1 MRTSLARA
9 ACMAPKKSVFL
20 PLDSRPSACTADEID
35 PGACTRAPLAPTA
48 TLTPVGGSSET
59 GVPHDPQK
67 RKPVLM
73 FEPQTLQTLGGSSI
87 GCDPAP
93 LVGFGIACGTA
104 RFALDVP
111 VPEPV
116 ADGDG
121 DAETPPLPALALA
134 LATPPPSSDR
144 TSPHLTH
151 EREPI
156 ALKVRHPSQ
165 TSPTS
170 IARASV
176 PPRPNGRQIA

>member
-67 RKPVLM
+67 RKPALM
-73 FEPQTLQTLGGSSI
+73 FEPQTLHTLGGSSI
-87 GCDPAP
+87 GCDPASA
-93 LVGFGIACGTA
+93 IACGTA
-104 RFALDVP
+104 RFALDAP

-116 ADGDG
+116 AD
-121 DAETPPLPALALA
+121 AAATPPLPALALA

-170 IARASV
+170 IAGASV
-176 PPRPNGRQIA
+176 PPRPN